1 MAQKKDEHDVEE
13 KRAMIEP
20 GNKEIS
26 IRKQCALAG
35 LNRRSYYNTRQPET
49 DENLMFMK
57 LIDREYTDRPFYGS
71 RRMVQMLKKHKYDVN
86 RKRVQ
91 RLMRKMGL
99 EAIYPKRR
107 LSFRGPDSEVFPY
120 LLRNVTIDRPD
131 QVWAA
136 DITYIPMKNGFM
148 YLVAIIDWYS
158 RKVISWELSNSLTA
172 DFCVRALGKALQQG
186 TPEIFNTD
194 QGCQFGSQEFTKL
207 LKAKGIK
214 ISMDG
219 KGRCYDNI
227 FVERFWRT
235 VKYEEVYIKAY
246 RDGYEARQELEKYF
260 LFYNAERPHQ
270 SHEYKT
276 PEEVYAKAA

>member
-1 MAQKKDEHDVEE
+1 
-13 KRAMIEP
+13 MIERGNP
-20 GNKEIS
+20 GIS
-26 IRKQCALAG
+26 IRKQCDLVG
-35 LNRRSYYNTRQPET
+35 LNRRSYYNARQPET
-49 DENLMFMK
+49 GDNLAIME
-57 LIDREYTDRPFYGS
+57 LIDREYTEHPFYGS
-71 RRMVQMLKKHKYDVN
+71 RRMVQMLRKNGHEVN
-86 RKRVQ
+86 RKRVR
-91 RLMRKMGL
+91 RLMRLMGL

-120 LLRNVTIDRPD
+120 LLRNITIDRPD

-158 RKVISWELSNSLTA
+158 GKVISWELSNSLSA
-172 DFCVRALGKALQQG
+172 NFCVRALEKALQQG

-235 VKYEEVYIKAY
+235 VKYEEVYIKIY
-246 RDGYEARQELEKYF
+246 KDGLEARHELEKYF
-260 LFYNAERPHQ
+260 QFYNAERPHQ
-270 SHEYKT
+270 SHDYRT
-276 PEEVYAKAA
+276 PAEVYLKAA

>member
-1 MAQKKDEHDVEE
+1 
-13 KRAMIEP
+13 MIER
-20 GNKEIS
+20 GNPEIS
-26 IRKQCALAG
+26 IRKQCELVS
-35 LNRRSYYNTRQPET
+35 LNRRSYYNARQPET
-49 DENLMFMK
+49 DENLAIMG
-57 LIDREYTDRPFYGS
+57 LIDREYTEHPFYGS
-71 RRMVQMLKKHKYDVN
+71 RRMLQMLRKNGYEVN
-86 RKRVQ
+86 RKRVR
-91 RLMRKMGL
+91 RLMRLMGL

-120 LLRNVTIDRPD
+120 LLRDITIDRPD

-136 DITYIPMKNGFM
+136 DITYIPMKDGFM

-158 RKVISWELSNSLTA
+158 RKVISWELSNSLSA
-172 DFCVRALGKALQQG
+172 DFCVRALEKALQQG

-194 QGCQFGSQEFTKL
+194 QGCQFGCQEFTKL

-260 LFYNAERPHQ
+260 RFYNAERPHQ
-270 SHEYKT
+270 SHEYRT

>member
-1 MAQKKDEHDVEE
+1 
-13 KRAMIEP
+13 MIERGNP
-20 GNKEIS
+20 GIS
-26 IRKQCALAG
+26 IRKQCDLVG
-35 LNRRSYYNTRQPET
+35 LNRRSYYNARQPET
-49 DENLMFMK
+49 GDNLAIME
-57 LIDREYTDRPFYGS
+57 LIDREYTEHPFYGS
-71 RRMVQMLKKHKYDVN
+71 RRMVQMLRKNGHEVN
-86 RKRVQ
+86 RKRVR
-91 RLMRKMGL
+91 RLMRLMGL

-120 LLRNVTIDRPD
+120 LLRDITIDRPD

-158 RKVISWELSNSLTA
+158 RKVISWELSNSLTS
-172 DFCVRALGKALQQG
+172 DFCVRALEKALQQG
-186 TPEIFNTD
+186 APEIFNTD

-235 VKYEEVYIKAY
+235 VKYEEVYIKTY
-246 RDGYEARQELEKYF
+246 KDGHEARQELEKYF
-260 LFYNAERPHQ
+260 RFYNMERPHQ
-270 SHEYKT
+270 SHDYRT
-276 PEEVYAKAA
+276 PEDVYLRAA

>member
-1 MAQKKDEHDVEE
+1 MAQKKDEHGIEE

-20 GNKEIS
+20 ENKEIS
-26 IRKQCALAG
+26 IRKQCELAG
-35 LNRRSYYNTRQPET
+35 LNRRSYYNARKSET
-49 DENLMFMK
+49 DENLMYMK

-71 RRMVQMLKKHKYDVN
+71 RRMVQMLRNHKYDVN

-107 LSFRGPDSEVFPY
+107 LSFRGPDGEVFPY
-120 LLRNVTIDRPD
+120 LLRDVKIDHPD

-136 DITYIPMKNGFM
+136 DITYIPMKSGFM

-158 RKVISWELSNSLTA
+158 RKVISWELSNSLAT
-172 DFCVRALGKALQQG
+172 DFCVRALEKALQQG

-246 RDGYEARQELEKYF
+246 NDGHEAWQELEKYF
-260 LFYNAERPHQ
+260 RFYNVERPHQ
-270 SHEYKT
+270 SHDYRT
-276 PEEVYAKAA
+276 PEEMYLKAA

>member
-1 MAQKKDEHDVEE
+1 
-13 KRAMIEP
+13 MIEP
-20 GNKEIS
+20 ANKEIS
-26 IRKQCALAG
+26 IRKQCELAG
-35 LNRRSYYNTRQPET
+35 LNRRSYYNDRQPET

-71 RRMVQMLKKHKYDVN
+71 RRMVQMLKKHKHQVN

-107 LSFRGPDSEVFPY
+107 LSFRGQDSEVFPY
-120 LLRNVTIDRPD
+120 LLRDVKIDHPD

-158 RKVISWELSNSLTA
+158 RKVISWDLSNSMTS
-172 DFCVRALGKALQQG
+172 DFCVRALELALRQG

-194 QGCQFGSQEFTKL
+194 QGSQFGSKEFTKL
-207 LKAKGIK
+207 LKDKGVK
-214 ISMDG
+214 ISMDS

-235 VKYEEVYIKAY
+235 VKHEEVYIKAY
-246 RDGYEARQELEKYF
+246 IDGHEARQELEKYF
-260 LFYNAERPHQ
+260 RFYNMERPHQ
-270 SHEYKT
+270 SFDYKT
-276 PEEVYAKAA
+276 PDKVYREAA